1 MTADTGWVPPG
12 TDTTTAS
19 SARVYDWWLG
29 GDHNFLADR
38 DAARAMIAVHPAT
51 RACARQNRAFLGRAV
66 RYLAAD
72 AGIRQFLDIGSGIPT
87 ARNVHQVAQETAPGA
102 RVVYVDNDEVAV
114 GHSRL
119 LLKDNPDAAVVR
131 ADLRDPAAIL
141 DAPETRRLI
150 DFTRPVGLLLAAVLH
165 FVSDSDDPPRIL
177 ATLRGALAPGSYL
190 VISHGCRDVR
200 PQISAVAENVYGSR
214 VNAQPALRTREEIA
228 RFFDGFTLV
237 DPGLVWV
244 ADWRPDDPGDVPDD
258 ASRDWGLAGV
268 ARYDG

>member
-1 MTADTGWVPPG
+1 MTADVDWVPPG
-12 TDTTTAS
+12 TDTGKAS

-87 ARNVHQVAQETAPGA
+87 ARNVHQVAQETAPGT

-119 LLKDNPDAAVVR
+119 LLDGDPDAAVVR
-131 ADLRDPAAIL
+131 ADVRDPAAIL
-141 DAPETRRLI
+141 EAPETRELI
-150 DFTRPVGLLLAAVLH
+150 DFSRPVGLLLAAVLH
-165 FVSDSDDPPRIL
+165 FVPDGDGPERIL
-177 ATLRGALAPGSYL
+177 AALRAALAPGSYIA
-190 VISHGCRDVR
+190 ISHGCRDAR
-200 PQISAVAENVYGSR
+200 PEIAAIAENVYSSR
-214 VNAQPALRTREEIA
+214 VNARTSLRTREEITHL
-228 RFFDGFTLV
+228 FDGFTLV
-237 DPGLVWV
+237 GPGLTWV
-244 ADWRPDDPGDVPDD
+244 AEWRPDDPADVPGD

>member
-1 MTADTGWVPPG
+1 MAADTGWVPPG
-12 TDTTTAS
+12 TDTGKAS

-51 RACARQNRAFLGRAV
+51 RACARQNRAFLGRAI
-66 RYLAAD
+66 RYLAAE

-87 ARNVHQVAQETAPGA
+87 ARNVHQVAQEAAPGA
-102 RVVYVDNDEVAV
+102 RVVYVDSDEVAV

-119 LLKDNPDAAVVR
+119 LLEGNPDAAVVQ

-141 DAPETRRLI
+141 EAHQTRRLI
-150 DFTRPVGLLLAAVLH
+150 DFTRPAGLLLAAVLH
-165 FVSDSDDPPRIL
+165 FVPDADGPERIL
-177 ATLRGALAPGSYL
+177 ATLRGALAPGSYV
-190 VISHGCRDVR
+190 VISHGCRDAR
-200 PQISAVAENVYGSR
+200 PEIAAVAENVYGSR
-214 VNAQPALRTREEIA
+214 VSAQPALRTREQIA
-228 RFFDGFTLV
+228 RFFDGLTLV
-237 DPGLVWV
+237 DPGLTWV
-244 ADWRPDDPGDVPDD
+244 AEWRPDDPADIPAD